1 MQLTTN
7 FTLEEMVLSQTA
19 IRQGIDNTPDAG
31 TIENLRQLCV
41 NVLEPFRALI
51 GQPIHVDSGYRS
63 VALNAAIGGVS
74 TSQHCKGQ
82 AADIVVSGMTVDLL
96 VAIARD
102 LPQYDQLIHEFDSWM
117 HISYNPFNVQ
127 RKEVLKAT
135 KVNGKTVYTP
145 FPKVTP

>member
-1 MQLTTN
+1 MQLTEH

-31 TIENLRQLCV
+31 TIECLRLLCV

-51 GQPIHVDSGYRS
+51 GQPLHVDSGYRS

-82 AADIVVSGMTVDLL
+82 AADIVVSGMTVDQL
-96 VAIARD
+96 VEAARS
-102 LPQYDQLIHEFDSWM
+102 LPQFDQLIHEFGSWM
-117 HISYNPFNVQ
+117 HISYNPFNVN

-135 KVNGKTVYTP
+135 KANGETVYTN
-145 FPKVTP
+145 FPVNP